1 MTTFEIAPVFKAL
14 ILVFVKA
21 SEMNDWKQVG
31 ENLVRHAGGSYY
43 LRAKVG
49 GKVIRVK
56 LDAADLRIAKLQRD
70 DKLAA
75 LRAAAVETTTSN
87 VKTMGDA
94 ITLVSDRLLKGAH
107 LEQPTVDYYAAI
119 IEILRKTLPCKVPG
133 KSWTPTQAAAW
144 WKMIATKY
152 AAQRAN
158 NILSMGKRVAAVLVE
173 CGLRLDDPTRELKR
187 VKILPKNL
195 SIPSRE
201 LIDQIIASI
210 ASQRKRAS
218 KESAAFVG
226 FLAYAGCRYGQ
237 AKALT
242 WENVSKEWITFDSGV
257 RGSKGASQRKLPI
270 FEPLKKVLDPL
281 RHEEATG
288 PIFALRSPR
297 IALANACVRLGV
309 PHLRLHDLRH
319 FFATFAIES
328 GVDIPTVAKWLGHK
342 DGGALLIRTYS
353 HVRDKHSLES
363 AKKLV

>member
-1 MTTFEIAPVFKAL
+1 MKG
-14 ILVFVKA
+14 
-21 SEMNDWKQVG
+21 SEKGEWKQVG

-49 GKVIRVK
+49 GKVIRMK
-56 LDAADLRIAKLQRD
+56 LDAPDLRIAKLQRD
-70 DKLAA
+70 DRLTA
-75 LRAAAVETTTSN
+75 LRAAALETTTSN
-87 VKTMGDA
+87 VRTMGDA

-107 LEQPTVDYYAAI
+107 LEQPTVEYYAAL
-119 IEILRKTLPCKVPG
+119 IEILRKTLPCDLPG
-133 KSWTPTQAAAW
+133 KSWTATQAAAW
-144 WKMIATKY
+144 WKKIATKY

-158 NILSMGKRVAAVLVE
+158 NILSMARRVTAALLE
-173 CGLRLDDPTRELKR
+173 CGVRLDDPARELKR
-187 VKILPKNL
+187 VKILAKNL
-195 SIPSRE
+195 SIPTRE
-201 LIDQIIASI
+201 LIDQIIDSI
-210 ASQRKRAS
+210 ASQGKRAS

-237 AKALT
+237 AKAVT
-242 WENVSKEWITFDSGV
+242 WENVSQDWITFDSGV
-257 RGSKGASQRKLPI
+257 RGSKSASQRNLPI
-270 FEPLKKVLDPL
+270 FEPLRKVLDPL
-281 RHEEATG
+281 RYEGATG
-288 PIFALRSPR
+288 PIFKLRSPR

-319 FFATFAIES
+319 FFATFAIEA